1 MQKELTNKDLLHFL
15 KSKHLNAG
23 FVDRLK
29 IHYRPLICPYVSL
42 INMVRP
48 GDKVGDIGCGSGQF
62 FFLLSA
68 FASPSALYGIEISDK
83 LIQNANDLLS
93 DSRIGHIRFDKYD
106 GIHFP
111 EHLQQMDII
120 FLIDVLHHV
129 PKANQQQFLVN
140 LAATMKNGA
149 RLVIKDINAA
159 HMLVYFNKVH
169 DLIFAGEL
177 GNELTAEHVQ
187 GILKGNGLEIAD
199 LKKRIMYVYPHY
211 TIVAR
216 KP

>member
-23 FVDRLK
+23 FLDRLK

-48 GDKVGDIGCGSGQF
+48 GDKVGDVGCGSGQF
-62 FFLLSA
+62 FLLSA
-68 FASPSALYGIEISDK
+68 FAKPSALYGIEISDK
-83 LIQNANDLLS
+83 LIYNANNLLS
-93 DSRIGHIRFDKYD
+93 DSKINEIRFDKYD

-129 PKANQQQFLVN
+129 PKKNQKQFLIN
-140 LAATMKNGA
+140 LSATMKKGA
-149 RLVIKDINAA
+149 RLVIKDIDAA
-159 HMLVYFNKVH
+159 NVLVYFNKVH
-169 DLIFAGEL
+169 DIIFAGEI
-177 GNELTAEHVQ
+177 GNELPAENVQ
-187 GILKGNGLEIAD
+187 ALLRSYGLEIAHV
-199 LKKRIMYVYPHY
+199 KKRTMYVYPHY
-211 TIVAR
+211 TVVAT

>member
-29 IHYRPLICPYVSL
+29 IHYRPLVCPYVSL
-42 INMVRP
+42 INMVKT

-68 FASPSALYGIEISDK
+68 FARPAALYGIEISDK
-83 LIQNANDLLS
+83 LIRNANNLLA
-93 DSRIGHIRFDKYD
+93 DSKISQIRFDKYD

-111 EHLQQMDII
+111 EHLLQMDII

-129 PKANQQQFLVN
+129 PKPNQQQFLIS
-140 LAATMKNGA
+140 LATRIKRGA
-149 RLVIKDINAA
+149 KLVIKDINAA
-159 HMLVYFNKVH
+159 NMLVYFNKMH
-169 DLIFAGEL
+169 DLIFAGEI
-177 GNELTAEHVQ
+177 GNELPAEHVQ
-187 GILKGNGLEIAD
+187 DVLKSNGLEIAD

-211 TIVAR
+211 TIVAT